1 MVTKT
6 SAEAQNNF
14 GQLLDLVQR
23 EPVAITR
30 HGRPAAYVI
39 SAQEMAE
46 IQDVRE
52 KWRKR
57 AAADWEKWRELAE
70 KRMSPEAAALTDEEV
85 NRMVHEER
93 EEIRKAKNSA
103 Q

>member
-30 HGRPAAYVI
+30 HGRPAAYVVSPRDMEAI
-39 SAQEMAE
+39 LQEKERRAKA
-46 IQDVRE
+46 VRDLE
-52 KWRKR
+52 EWRKQ
-57 AAADWEKWRELAE
+57 ASES
-70 KRMSPEAAALTDEEV
+70 MTPEAAALTDEEI
-85 NRMVHEER
+85 NRIVHEVRAEQDAR
-93 EEIRKAKNSA
+93 
-103 Q
+103 